1 MFLYERIRREEGTM
15 DEMKLNLTSKFMKGI
30 VTKILAKVIKK
41 QLGYDVDIEL
51 NDIHVIDKDGK
62 VHLHAD
68 IDAEMAN
75 DQFKELVKD
84 LV

>member
-1 MFLYERIRREEGTM
+1 M

-30 VTKILAKVIKK
+30 VTKIIAKMIKK

-51 NDIHVIDKDGK
+51 NDIHVIAKDGK

-68 IDAEMAN
+68 IDAEVTN
-75 DQFKELVKD
+75 EQFGELVKD
-84 LV
+84 LI